1 MRKLTCILIITLAI
15 LTTPALAQEH
25 GFFFGTDLAGR
36 SVNGSGEYST
46 TIYPITYETPVEGP
60 TPFTFGG
67 EFNITDQTGYYLD
80 SKNFFGISPVLGY
93 RFGSA
98 FSATVSF
105 DYLMTQEGSRP
116 YWATRGRVGG
126 APLSGPTEFSSYS
139 QRTLQ
144 VTGQFYPGFWQ
155 LFMIG
160 GIEYNFLQL
169 KLDSYT
175 VYGGYLEPP
184 QYEPQQYKS
193 SETVFGWVVGLGIE
207 RPLKPQVTIVG
218 TTTFSFSKYEGDG
231 LYYGENKDTFELD
244 VGGLSAHLGVRYYVR

>member
-1 MRKLTCILIITLAI
+1 MRKLVCTLLAI
-15 LTTPALAQEH
+15 GSIAAPSALAQER
-25 GFFFGTDLAGR
+25 GFFFGADLAGR
-36 SVNGSGEYST
+36 SVNGDGKYST
-46 TIYPITYETPVEGP
+46 TIYPITYDTPVEGP
-60 TPFTFGG
+60 APFTFGG

-80 SKNFFGISPVLGY
+80 TRNFFGISPVLGY

-105 DYLMTQEGSRP
+105 DYLMTEEGSRP
-116 YWATRGRVGG
+116 YWLTRGRIGG

-175 VYGGYLEPP
+175 AYL
-184 QYEPQQYKS
+184 S
-193 SETVFGWVVGLGIE
+193 SRCSTN
-207 RPLKPQVTIVG
+207 RCSTNQTRR
-218 TTTFSFSKYEGDG
+218 FSA
-231 LYYGENKDTFELD
+231 
-244 VGGLSAHLGVRYYVR
+244 GLSGSG